1 MVEVSPPTLTSVS
14 RVILLLIHPP
24 FLILSQWESQVSGTL
39 PTAAA
44 EAKKISLERDAA
56 EKERDKVKILL
67 QQDWLKG
74 FSPVLPLTA
83 NCKSAEEHCSLT

>member
-24 FLILSQWESQVSGTL
+24 LLILSQWESQVSGTL